1 MNCWKTKPTRL
12 RSWRK
17 ALPLSRLVGL
27 PSIRISPPLKDSSWL
42 IKRISV
48 DFPRTGRAEDRH
60 HFAGLDLQVD
70 GVKYLMIAVALGH
83 ITERNAG
90 ALQT

>member
-1 MNCWKTKPTRL
+1 M
-12 RSWRK
+12 
-17 ALPLSRLVGL
+17 
-27 PSIRISPPLKDSSWL
+27 

-48 DFPRTGRAEDRH
+48 DFPEPEGAEDRH

-70 GVKYLMIAVALGH
+70 RVKYLMIAVALGH